1 MWCHGIVESIVL
13 GYTRQ
18 NSRLFVWCYGIV
30 ESIVLVVLLWT
41 TTDQFQGEE
50 DWIFGLA
57 VFASV
62 GALAKWCFVSGL
74 LRMAKYDIMDM
85 AQEKTDLKLLYSGEQ
100 WTELSDVITFKIPDI
115 RTACNAIFVEFTFHS
130 LSLLNVH
137 FISVFDTVLGSKWR
151 SFFVVRCG
159 IWAC

>member
-1 MWCHGIVESIVL
+1 M
-13 GYTRQ
+13 
-18 NSRLFVWCYGIV
+18 WCYGIV

-62 GALAKWCFVSGL
+62 GALAKWCFGFGL
-74 LRMAKYDIMDM
+74 LRMAIQDIGNM
-85 AQEKTDLKLLYSGEQ
+85 AQEKTDLKLLYSGRQ

-130 LSLLNVH
+130 LSFLNVH
-137 FISVFDTVLGSKWR
+137 FISVFGTVLGSKGF
-151 SFFVVRCG
+151 SVFVVRRG
-159 IWAC
+159 TFWSY

>member
-1 MWCHGIVESIVL
+1 M
-13 GYTRQ
+13 
-18 NSRLFVWCYGIV
+18 WCYGIV

-62 GALAKWCFVSGL
+62 GALAKWCFGFGL
-74 LRMAKYDIMDM
+74 FVIGEDDIGEC
-85 AQEKTDLKLLYSGEQ
+85 AQEKTDLNLLYSAKQ
-100 WTELSDVITFKIPDI
+100 WTELSDVITFKISDI

-137 FISVFDTVLGSKWR
+137 FISVFDTVLGWTK
-151 SFFVVRCG
+151 
-159 IWAC
+159 